1 MSARDHKPQVKG
13 AARIR
18 AQRLDAARSRASK
31 IISLLD
37 LGVTPAE
44 AIQMTRGAALTPMA
58 IRTAG
63 MLTNMH
69 LSLCVVVLPRGLPS
83 TPTGRGH
90 HERRGTLDARDSRQ
104 ALDGQEG
111 EWARLTLLLPCQSSF
126 PSAAPRLM
134 NSVALGSNA

>member
-1 MSARDHKPQVKG
+1 MVTYQEAHDCVEENSN
-13 AARIR
+13 
-18 AQRLDAARSRASK
+18 
-31 IISLLD
+31 II
-37 LGVTPAE
+37 
-44 AIQMTRGAALTPMA
+44 
-58 IRTAG
+58 G
-63 MLTNMH
+63 MPVGDPPRNIDCCH

>member
-1 MSARDHKPQVKG
+1 MTARARKSQVE

-18 AQRLDAARSRASK
+18 ASK
-31 IISLLD
+31 ILALLEID
-37 LGVTPAE
+37 GVAPAE
-44 AIQMTRGAALTPMA
+44 AIEMTKGAALTPMA